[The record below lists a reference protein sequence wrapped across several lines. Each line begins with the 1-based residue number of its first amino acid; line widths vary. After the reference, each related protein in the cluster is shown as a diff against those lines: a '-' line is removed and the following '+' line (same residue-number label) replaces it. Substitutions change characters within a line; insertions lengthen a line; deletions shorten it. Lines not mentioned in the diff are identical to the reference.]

1 MTGDDVYTSQ
11 EDQEAS
17 SRPARPAC
25 RGGAEGV
32 SRDVVLLDGGMGH
45 ELKLQGISDGTF
57 LSGLLAN
64 EDNKAAVESV
74 HQRYIAAGC
83 RTITTNSFVAVPQRM
98 LDCQQATNKLESEE
112 RARQLVR
119 AAVERAKH
127 AILKSGKDGV
137 GVRIAGCV
145 PPLTDCYFADLVLS
159 LGEMI
164 PSYEAIIG
172 ELVGHVDVLLAETL
186 STSVEAEAI
195 LIAISNVTR
204 KRKSAS
210 IPVWI
215 SFTINDDSTQSRL
228 RSGEDLGSTVEDVIE
243 RANNLEGVNLEALGI
258 NCSTPTSVTA
268 AIPVIKRSLQKQ
280 GMTLQILAYG
290 NCFKTTTSEWM
301 DSLGKGDGKTTVGND
316 VCCTDCD
323 DDYEGDYLIP
333 RAYAKH
339 AMKWIS
345 LGCSIVGGCCGSRP
359 EHMKAVSD
367 GIPTTSEV
375 L

>member
-1 MTGDDVYTSQ
+1 MHAVSGDDTMPVTSQ
-11 EDQEAS
+11 DDVPSA
-17 SRPARPAC
+17 A
-25 RGGAEGV
+25 G
-32 SRDVVLLDGGMGH
+32 VVLLDGGMGH

-64 EDNKAAVESV
+64 EDSMDAVESI

-83 RTITTNSFVAVPQRM
+83 RTITTNNFVAVPQRM
-98 LDCQQATNKLESEE
+98 LDCQQATNKLDSEE

-137 GVRIAGCV
+137 GVKIAGCV

-159 LGEMI
+159 LEEMI
-164 PSYEAIIG
+164 PSYEAIIS
-172 ELVGHVDVLLAETL
+172 ELAGHVDVLLAETL

-195 LIAISNVTR
+195 LIAISKVTR

-215 SFTINDDSTQSRL
+215 SFTINDDSTQTRL
-228 RSGEDLGSTVEDVIE
+228 RSGEDLGLTVEGIVE
-243 RANNLEGVNLEALGI
+243 KANNLEGMNLQAIGI
-258 NCSTPTSVTA
+258 NCSTPTTLTA
-268 AIPVIKRSLQKQ
+268 AIPVVKRSLQKQ
-280 GMTLQILAYG
+280 GRTTVQILAYG

-301 DSLGKGDGKTTVGND
+301 KSIGSENEKTTIEHAA
-316 VCCTDCD
+316 CCNCD
-323 DDYEGDYLIP
+323 DDYEDGYLIP
-333 RAYAKH
+333 QAYAEH

-359 EHMKAVSD
+359 EHMKAVSEA
-367 GIPTTSEV
+367 IQASTTRSEF